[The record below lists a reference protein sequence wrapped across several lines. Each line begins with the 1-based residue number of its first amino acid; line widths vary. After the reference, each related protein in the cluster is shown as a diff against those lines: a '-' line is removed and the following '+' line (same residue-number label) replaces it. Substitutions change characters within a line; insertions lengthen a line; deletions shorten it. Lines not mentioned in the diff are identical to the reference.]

1 VVGPLGRDGYSVSA
15 WWPDAPPPVVD
26 PSVLP
31 RQPQAAR
38 TKVLHVITRFSDGS
52 GGNTLVT
59 LLGTDPTRFENWLVS
74 SPGGPLWERAA
85 RHGVTTVQLRRLRE
99 VIAPLDDFIV
109 LLQLVRLIRRER
121 FSIVHTHSA
130 KAGFLG
136 RLAAWLC
143 RTPVVIHTIHG
154 FSWHDFMGRPRRRAY
169 IALERLVGR
178 MTDLFFAVAPQI
190 AREAVELRVAR
201 PGSVVVV
208 PSAIE
213 LDAIPE
219 QPDARLRDELGIP
232 HGVAIV
238 GTVGRFDFQKAPLD
252 WVRMAALVVASHP
265 ETRFVMVGEGPLLD
279 AARGEARRL
288 GVDIVFTGFR
298 HDAAVLASCFDVF
311 VISSLYE
318 GLGRALS
325 EALASGR
332 PVVASAVNGVTDIV
346 RPGATG
352 LLAPPGDHEALA
364 RNVIWMLEHPHE
376 AGRMGDAGRA
386 HARALFA
393 PAVMSGAIVQAYE
406 RLLGLPG
413 LVAPSP
419 AHVADQSL
427 SSAGERER
435 VP

>member
-1 VVGPLGRDGYSVSA
+1 MRPFGWDGDSMSG
-15 WWPDAPPPVVD
+15 WWPGAAPPVID
-26 PSVLP
+26 PSLLP
-31 RQPQAAR
+31 PQPQAAKA
-38 TKVLHVITRFSDGS
+38 KVLHVITRFSDGS

-59 LLGTDPTRFENWLVS
+59 LLGTDPTRFERWLAAS
-74 SPGGPLWERAA
+74 AGGPLWERAE
-85 RHGVTTVQLRRLRE
+85 RDGVTTVQLRRLRE
-99 VIAPLDDFIV
+99 VISPLDDFIV
-109 LLQLVRLIRRER
+109 LWQLVRLIRRER
-121 FSIVHTHSA
+121 FSIVHTHSS

-143 RTPVVIHTIHG
+143 RTPVVVHTIHG
-154 FSWHDFMGRPRRRAY
+154 FSWHDFMGRSRRRFY

-178 MTDLFFAVAPQI
+178 MTDLFIAVAPDV
-190 AREAVELRVAR
+190 AREAVALRVAA
-201 PGSVVVV
+201 PGHVIVI

-213 LDAIPE
+213 LDSIPE
-219 QPDARLRDELGIP
+219 EADSYLRDELGLP
-232 HGVAIV
+232 AEVPVV

-252 WVRMAALVVASHP
+252 WVRMAATVAASYP
-265 ETRFVMVGEGPLLD
+265 ETRFVMVGEGPLLE
-279 AARGEARRL
+279 AARREARRL
-288 GVDIVFTGFR
+288 DTEIFFTGFR
-298 HDAAVLASCFDVF
+298 RDAARLAAGFDVF
-311 VISSLYE
+311 VLSSLYE

-413 LVAPSP
+413 LVVPSP
-419 AHVADQSL
+419 AHGADQSL

-435 VP
+435 VA